1 VQDARS
7 PDLVAPAVAA
17 PQDLRAPD
25 QLAVAAPQALR
36 APDQVAPADATQDLR
51 APDQVAAVA
60 ATQDLRAPDQSTSA
74 PSVPA
79 SPVEATDA
87 VSTSGGGLSTMW
99 IVLICLGGAAALAAA
114 GYTAMRVAYAH
125 GRPSG

>member
-1 VQDARS
+1 MVEYAPVNAVSDESRQHAGRS
-7 PDLVAPAVAA
+7 AA
-17 PQDLRAPD
+17 
-25 QLAVAAPQALR
+25 
-36 APDQVAPADATQDLR
+36 DQVAPADATQDLR

-99 IVLICLGGAAALAAA
+99 IVLICLGGVAALAAA
-114 GYTAMRVAYAH
+114 G
-125 GRPSG
+125 